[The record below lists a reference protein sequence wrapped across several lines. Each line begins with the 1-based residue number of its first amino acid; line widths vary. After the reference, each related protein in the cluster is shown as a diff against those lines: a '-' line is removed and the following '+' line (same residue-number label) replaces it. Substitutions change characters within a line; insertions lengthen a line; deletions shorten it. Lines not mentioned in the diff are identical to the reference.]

1 MLLFQIVVSL
11 VLFAAV
17 CLCTWSLFRFSAAIV
32 PAQFQAVRS
41 SALPARNTLFENPL
55 SGTVLAVALAMTRR
69 FDFPGL
75 RAKMRRDLDASGN
88 PSSYTVDEYLALAA
102 ACAAMTMV
110 AIGLTM
116 GLWAGQRIPLVM
128 FLALA
133 LGFAAPLWSLRSS
146 AKARMRRISKKLPYT
161 LDLIALMMSAGST
174 FTEAIE
180 AIIHDDPQDD
190 FNQELRFAIAE
201 MEMGITRAAALENM
215 AQRVPI
221 DTLLSVVGAINQAE
235 RLGTPLSTILSVQAQ
250 MLRMYRSIRAE
261 KLAASAGLQILLPTL
276 LVLIAALLT
285 LVGPIIIQL
294 VRGDFTMR

>member
-1 MLLFQIVVSL
+1 
-11 VLFAAV
+11 
-17 CLCTWSLFRFSAAIV
+17 
-32 PAQFQAVRS
+32 
-41 SALPARNTLFENPL
+41 
-55 SGTVLAVALAMTRR
+55 
-69 FDFPGL
+69 
-75 RAKMRRDLDASGN
+75 
-88 PSSYTVDEYLALAA
+88 
-102 ACAAMTMV
+102 
-110 AIGLTM
+110 
-116 GLWAGQRIPLVM
+116 M
-128 FLALA
+128 FMALA

-201 MEMGITRAAALENM
+201 MEMGITRAAALENIT
-215 AQRVPI
+215 QRVPI
-221 DTLLSVVGAINQAE
+221 DTLLSVVGAINQAD

-261 KLAASAGLQILLPTL
+261 KLAASAGLKILLPTL

-285 LVGPIIIQL
+285 LVGPIIIQI